1 MIARRARSD
10 RKSIGRA
17 QVALRAARLLILIV
31 VVLVPTAATS
41 LLIAATKGRAAGAR
55 HAWRRVTL
63 LLELLGAAF
72 VKAGQ
77 VVATRRDLL
86 PPEACEQLSTLQ
98 ESSSPMTA
106 AEARRTLEAA
116 FGRKVHDVFEDVEYA
131 AVGTGSVACVY
142 RARLRSGG
150 EVALKLRRPG
160 VERAMALDLR
170 LIRAGSRFVA
180 RLSPFRGVPVTA
192 VVDHACVAVFGQL
205 DFEREAENL
214 CLLRDNLAGVPRL
227 WVPRV
232 RRDLSVPGCIVME
245 FIDGL
250 ELDVADRCSVATRKR
265 FAASAL
271 TAIYH
276 MLFVDGF
283 VHCDMH
289 PGNLYFTE
297 TGQVVVLDAGF
308 SVRLSDRLRR
318 LFADFFL
325 NMSLGE
331 GTRCA
336 EIVIESAEETDPDA
350 DIDGFVV
357 RMADLVERN
366 HRLSAKE
373 FSLMSFATEMFD
385 LQRRHGVHAAP
396 ELIFPLLSLLVIEG
410 TIRELDPDVD
420 FQGIA
425 RPMLMRGKFGL
436 RDATDVGTKPRAGR
450 VFEPVTAESVTAE
463 SITAPR

>member
-1 MIARRARSD
+1 MRGGERMVARRERSD
-10 RKSIGRA
+10 RESIETYGRV
-17 QVALRAARLLILIV
+17 QVALRAARLLIVIV
-31 VVLVPTAATS
+31 VVLVPTAATT
-41 LLIAATKGRAAGAR
+41 LFVTATRGRAAGAR
-55 HAWRRVTL
+55 HAWRRITRL
-63 LLELLGAAF
+63 LQLLGAAF

-77 VVATRRDLL
+77 IVATRRDLL
-86 PPEACEQLSTLQ
+86 PPVACEQLSALQ

-106 AEARRTLEAA
+106 AEARRTVETA
-116 FGRKVHDVFEDVEYA
+116 FGHKVHDVFGHVEYA
-131 AVGTGSVACVY
+131 AVATGSVACVY
-142 RARLRSGG
+142 RARLRSGR

-170 LIRAGSRFVA
+170 LIRAGSQFVA
-180 RLSPFRGVPVTA
+180 RLPPFRGVPVAA
-192 VVDHACVAVFGQL
+192 VVDHACVALLGQL
-205 DFEREAENL
+205 DFEREAESL

-227 WVPRV
+227 WVPKV
-232 RRDLSVPGCIVME
+232 LRDLSVPGCIVME
-245 FIDGL
+245 FVDGL
-250 ELDVADRCSVATRKR
+250 ELDVADRCSVATRRR

-297 TGQVVVLDAGF
+297 TGRVVVLDAGF

-325 NMSLGE
+325 NMSLGQ

-350 DIDGFVV
+350 DIDGFIVK
-357 RMADLVERN
+357 MADLVERN

-410 TIRELDPDVD
+410 TVRELNPDVD

-425 RPMLMRGKFGL
+425 RPMLMMGKFG
-436 RDATDVGTKPRAGR
+436 RR
-450 VFEPVTAESVTAE
+450 
-463 SITAPR
+463 

>member
-1 MIARRARSD
+1 VVSVLDTRQRRAAGSPRAAGATMGTH
-10 RKSIGRA
+10 GRVR
-17 QVALRAARLLILIV
+17 VALRAVRLLALCLAALAPT
-31 VVLVPTAATS
+31 VLSS
-41 LLIAATKGRAAGAR
+41 LLVATVRGRAAGVR
-55 HAWRRVTL
+55 HAWRQLTL
-63 LLELLGAAF
+63 LLELLGPAF

-86 PPEACEQLSTLQ
+86 PPVACDQLSTLQ
-98 ESSSPMTA
+98 ESSTPMSVA
-106 AEARRTLEAA
+106 QARRALEAA
-116 FGRKVHDVFEDVEYA
+116 FGARVHELFEQVEYA
-131 AVGTGSVACVY
+131 AVASGSVACVY
-142 RARLRSGG
+142 RARLASGA

-160 VERAMALDLR
+160 IETSMALDLR
-170 LIRAGSRFVA
+170 LIRAGSRLIA
-180 RLSPFRGVPVTA
+180 GLPPFRGIPVIA
-192 VVDHACVAVFGQL
+192 VVEHACAAVFGQL
-205 DFEREAENL
+205 DFDREAESL
-214 CLLRDNLAGVPRL
+214 RLLRENLAPVPRV

-232 RRDLSVPGCIVME
+232 DKDLSTRSCIVME

-250 ELDVADRCSVATRKR
+250 ELDAAQRCSSATRRK

-297 TGQVVVLDAGF
+297 SGHVVVLDAGF
-308 SVRLSDRLRR
+308 SVQLTDRLRR

-331 GTRCA
+331 GIRCA
-336 EIVIESAEETDPDA
+336 QIVIESAEAAGPSA
-350 DIDGFVV
+350 DIAGFTV

-366 HRLSAKE
+366 HRVSAKD

-385 LQRRHGVHAAP
+385 LQRKHGVHAAP

-410 TIRELDPDVD
+410 TIRDLDPDVD
-420 FQGIA
+420 FQEVA
-425 RPMLMRGKFGL
+425 RPMLMQGKFGQ
-436 RDATDVGTKPRAGR
+436 R
-450 VFEPVTAESVTAE
+450 
-463 SITAPR
+463 